1 MSLNLRQI
9 EVFRAVMST
18 GSISGASK
26 VLHVSQPAVSRLLSY
41 TETRVGFPLFER
53 IKGRL
58 YATPEAKRL
67 FREVDH
73 VYLGVQRVNEVAHSL
88 AERRQGVLHV
98 VSSPSIGHVLIPQAI
113 AGLCA
118 RYTDARVTFNFLNYA
133 PLQDRLL
140 NHQAD
145 IGIISTPIEHPNLE
159 TKPLGQSRIVCVC
172 PEDHPLAQRKGP
184 LTLADLRPYPLIS
197 YDRESP
203 YGRMVASMYDA
214 AGEPLRATIEV
225 GSPQSACALSQA
237 GGGIALID
245 EFSLHNWP
253 NGHLVACAVADAPVM
268 TANLAFLRF
277 EPLSQLAQGFVD
289 ILRKL
294 MALNGFSLLDAEAGS
309 SLRH

>member
-113 AGLCA
+113 AQLCEK
-118 RYTDARVTFNFLNYA
+118 YTDAKVTFNFLNYA
-133 PLQDRLL
+133 PLQERLL

-145 IGIISTPIEHPNLE
+145 IGVISTPIDHPNLE
-159 TKPLGQSRIVCVC
+159 TKPLGQSPVCCVC
-172 PEDHPLAQRKGP
+172 PEDHPLTRKP
-184 LTLADLRPYPLIS
+184 MLSLADLAEYPLIA
-197 YDRESP
+197 YDRDTP
-203 YGRMVASMYDA
+203 YGRMVAQMYER
-214 AGEPLRATIEV
+214 AGLPLKTTIEV
-225 GSPQSACALSQA
+225 GSPQSACALVQA
-237 GGGIALID
+237 SAGVALID

-253 NGHLVACAVADAPVM
+253 NGHLVSRPVSDAPVM
-268 TANLAFLRF
+268 MANLAFLRF
-277 EPLSQLAQGFVD
+277 EPMSQLAQSFVK

-294 MALNGFSLLDAEAGS
+294 MAANGFSLQEEMREGA
-309 SLRH
+309 LRH

>member
-88 AERRQGVLHV
+88 AERRQGVLHI

-113 AGLCA
+113 AALCEQ
-118 RYTDARVTFNFLNYA
+118 YTDARVTFNFLNYA

-145 IGIISTPIEHPNLE
+145 IGIISTPIDHPNLE
-159 TKPLGQSRIVCVC
+159 TKPLGQSPVCCIC
-172 PEDHPLAQRKGP
+172 PEDHPLARATM
-184 LTLADLRPYPLIS
+184 LRLEDLRPYPLIG
-197 YDRESP
+197 YDRETP
-203 YGRMVASMYDA
+203 YGRMLAQMYHQ
-214 AGEPLRATIEV
+214 AGETLRPTIEV
-225 GSPQSACALSQA
+225 GSPQSACALAQA
-237 GGGIALID
+237 GAGIALVD
-245 EFSLHNWP
+245 EFTLHNWP
-253 NGHLVACAVADAPVM
+253 NGHLVTRPVADAPVL

-277 EPLSQLAQGFVD
+277 EPMSQLAQSFVA

-294 MALNGFSLLDAEAGS
+294 MAVNGFSLLGEPAANA
-309 SLRH
+309 LRH